1 MNFFDQQ
8 RNCLET
14 EIKSDI
20 FSSFICLVTSVE
32 IILSMI
38 FNQYHIFDVYVEN
51 ILDNKPKNIIYNSSS
66 LLGPQ
71 LDLSFNSILI
81 LL

>member
-1 MNFFDQQ
+1 
-8 RNCLET
+8 
-14 EIKSDI
+14 
-20 FSSFICLVTSVE
+20 
-32 IILSMI
+32 MI
-38 FNQYHIFDVYVEN
+38 FYQYYIFDVYVEN
-51 ILDNKPKNIIYNSSS
+51 ILDNKPKNIFYNSSS

>member
-1 MNFFDQQ
+1 
-8 RNCLET
+8 
-14 EIKSDI
+14 
-20 FSSFICLVTSVE
+20 
-32 IILSMI
+32 MI
-38 FNQYHIFDVYVEN
+38 FNQYHIFNVYVEN